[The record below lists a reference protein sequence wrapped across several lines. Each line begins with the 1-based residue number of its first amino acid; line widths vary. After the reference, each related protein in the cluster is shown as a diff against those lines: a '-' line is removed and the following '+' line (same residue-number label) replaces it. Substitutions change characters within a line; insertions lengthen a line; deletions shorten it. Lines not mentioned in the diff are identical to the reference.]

1 MRKLT
6 PLLFCI
12 VLLGSAGRAKAD
24 ITPETCHRYLEMG
37 QMNYSILVQTK
48 DIVPDDPA
56 PLVPRIQALEKKL
69 ARDPEDLD
77 VIDELISLYGK
88 DDREKEAKSLAE
100 ENLRYFIDRYRS
112 RKDEKSALQFS
123 RIVSTLGK
131 RELYNDAY
139 TALVPFLQKG
149 RAAKET
155 YVTAIDN
162 RMAAEDFTL
171 AGRVADF
178 ALQIYPEAAEIYF
191 KKYQISFSGNI
202 YTYISNLIQATQSQ
216 FLAEKDQATINAENA
231 EQFLSLYIRNLRA
244 GLDTESLERALKLD
258 PDNYR
263 LNLNAAVIRIL
274 THFFTTAW
282 TKILT
287 SDLDEEDIGS
297 ILHQADPQESKAI
310 LESLNRASVER
321 PDRDIQVYL
330 AYALYHFVFGE
341 PEMVRNYAELA
352 MSTRPDLPQG
362 YDAVI
367 FSSYL
372 PLFGME
378 DPSYQETNRIV
389 ARIIKEKMKNTG
401 ENADDYFSLAGLSF
415 SLYKESALLKES
427 ASPEQGQL
435 LADMKRYLEKS
446 LELEEGNLPAMLGFG
461 SYLILTGDYTG
472 AIDHLESLRIRA
484 PSDQIFLLLNN
495 LGIAEVLAGDSQTGI
510 DDLKQALS
518 LKKDNEKTIEAL
530 KALGIEE

>member
-1 MRKLT
+1 
-6 PLLFCI
+6 
-12 VLLGSAGRAKAD
+12 
-24 ITPETCHRYLEMG
+24 
-37 QMNYSILVQTK
+37 
-48 DIVPDDPA
+48 
-56 PLVPRIQALEKKL
+56 
-69 ARDPEDLD
+69 
-77 VIDELISLYGK
+77 
-88 DDREKEAKSLAE
+88 
-100 ENLRYFIDRYRS
+100 
-112 RKDEKSALQFS
+112 
-123 RIVSTLGK
+123 
-131 RELYNDAY
+131 
-139 TALVPFLQKG
+139 
-149 RAAKET
+149 
-155 YVTAIDN
+155 
-162 RMAAEDFTL
+162 
-171 AGRVADF
+171 
-178 ALQIYPEAAEIYF
+178 AAEIYF

-415 SLYKESALLKES
+415 SLYKEAALLKEA

-435 LADMKRYLEKS
+435 LTDMKRYLEKS

-495 LGIAEVLAGDSQTGI
+495 LGIAKVLAGDSQTGI